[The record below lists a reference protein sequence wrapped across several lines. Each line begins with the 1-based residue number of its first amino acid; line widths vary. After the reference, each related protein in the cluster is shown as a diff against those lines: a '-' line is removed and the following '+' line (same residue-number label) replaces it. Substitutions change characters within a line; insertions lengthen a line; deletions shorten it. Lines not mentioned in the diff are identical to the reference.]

1 MPLLKMKNFCPLPWT
16 HLFLHTSGSTRLC
29 CTANASLANYK
40 TITNNDAFNK
50 ARLKMLKGERPDEC
64 YDYCY
69 KVEDHGGFSKRQR
82 HLDQYFT
89 FQDAIDN
96 TNTDGTIKDG
106 TIYDLDLRIG
116 NTCDL
121 ACIMCGSTNSSKWA
135 ELERSINIK
144 TGMEAPSKIYKWWED
159 EEFWEQLKEILRNA
173 KLIKFGGGEP
183 MLLKQ
188 HKELL
193 LFLKENNPTCDI
205 KYITNANNITQEYID
220 LWQDFP
226 KIRFTLSIDS
236 IKDRVEYLRWPVK
249 WDHLIKNIKML
260 KQLKTKP
267 SIAVNYT
274 ITLFNILYVNDDL
287 NWFLSH
293 LDELGISHFNASHVW
308 EWPPFLH
315 PGLLPDEIKET
326 IKLDLPNM
334 GRHRGMTGKPLDVDI
349 ATNIYSYLKAKSYN
363 EDLIKTFWSY
373 AKQLDSARGTNVL
386 ETFPRLKLI
395 DIL

>member
-1 MPLLKMKNFCPLPWT
+1 MKFQMKNFCPLPWT
-16 HLFLHTSGSTRLC
+16 HLFLHTSGTTRLC
-29 CTANASLANYK
+29 CTANVSQANYK
-40 TITNNDAFNK
+40 TVTNNDAFNK
-50 ARLKMLKGERPDEC
+50 ARLKMLKGERPVEC

-69 KVEDHGGFSKRQR
+69 RVEDHGGFSKRQEQFKVY
-82 HLDQYFT
+82 DQYFT

-96 TNTDGTIKDG
+96 TNADGTIKDG

-159 EEFWEQLKEILRNA
+159 KEFWDQLKEILRNA
-173 KLIKFGGGEP
+173 KLVKFGGGEP

-193 LFLKENNPTCDI
+193 IFLKENNPTCNI

-226 KIRFTLSIDS
+226 RIRFTLSIDS
-236 IKDRVEYLRWPVK
+236 IKERVEYLRWPIK
-249 WDHLIKNIKML
+249 WDNLIKNIRML
-260 KQLKTKP
+260 KQLKRPP
-267 SIAVNYT
+267 SISINYT
-274 ITLFNILYVNDDL
+274 ISLFNILYVNDDL
-287 NWFLSH
+287 NWFLPR
-293 LDELGISHFNASHVW
+293 LKELGIKHFNPSHVW
-308 EWPPFLH
+308 NDPNFLH
-315 PGLLPDEIKET
+315 PGLLPDEIKDT
-326 IKLDLPNM
+326 IKI
-334 GRHRGMTGKPLDVDI
+334 DVESGTEKGWHI
-349 ATNIYSYLKAKSYN
+349 ASNINSYLYSRSYDK
-363 EDLIKTFWSY
+363 ELLEQFVEY

-386 ETFPRLKLI
+386 ETFPRLKSI
-395 DIL
+395 ISHPQI